1 MQAHADAV
9 DYCTDF
15 RNNWRHYRRSIALV
29 TDLEIRVFAD
39 EPYMIMTLELD
50 DYSFELAIAFVV
62 GQDLILAQR
71 V

>member
-1 MQAHADAV
+1 MV
-9 DYCTDF
+9 
-15 RNNWRHYRRSIALV
+15 V
-29 TDLEIRVFAD
+29 TGLEIRVFVD